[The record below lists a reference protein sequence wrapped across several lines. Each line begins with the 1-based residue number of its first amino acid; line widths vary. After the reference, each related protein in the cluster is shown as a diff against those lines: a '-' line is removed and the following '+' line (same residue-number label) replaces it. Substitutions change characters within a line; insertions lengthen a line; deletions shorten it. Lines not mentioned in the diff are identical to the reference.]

1 VTRQVAEL
9 TIEELELLI
18 QTTVRRTIE
27 DNIETLDAVTS
38 KAYLESIREAR
49 QDYQHGAVT
58 NFANL
63 RDEC

>member
-1 VTRQVAEL
+1 VTRRVAEL
-9 TIEELELLI
+9 TIE
-18 QTTVRRTIE
+18 
-27 DNIETLDAVTS
+27 DYIETLDAVTS
-38 KAYLESIREAR
+38 KAYLESIRAVR